1 MFSLSLS
8 IVVVL
13 VWGSVFG
20 GACVWGAWVGWGVF
34 LDAVASGC
42 APFWGVF
49 LVVGWLGVVSGWDAT
64 GGVVSGWDAAGGV
77 VSGGVTTG
85 AVNGTGGILLIFS
98 ACALALSAELQSF
111 AQ

>member
-1 MFSLSLS
+1 M
-8 IVVVL
+8 
-13 VWGSVFG
+13 
-20 GACVWGAWVGWGVF
+20 GWGVL

-42 APFWGVF
+42 ASFWGVF
-49 LVVGWLGVVSGWDAT
+49 LVVGWL
-64 GGVVSGWDAAGGV
+64 GVVSGWDAAGGV

-98 ACALALSAELQSF
+98 ACALALSTELQSF